1 MTYKRKWLPGEVI
14 HTMNELISQGTG
26 SNDIVFLREKPY
38 SMGWILSMQAHTII
52 TYLERGDFRR
62 AVPADG
68 NKGANLMYST
78 QNKQTKIINLPRGA
92 GKTTRM
98 LYASEFNNVPILC
111 GSLLA
116 KQYLIDT
123 ARRAKIQ
130 IPTPITVNDFIKS
143 RNRPQDVLVDDALYV
158 LQRFMDGTKIMGL
171 TLSAEAESKQVYC
184 WSGNGVEIKRISD
197 LS

>member
-68 NKGANLMYST
+68 NDVDFSL
-78 QNKQTKIINLPRGA
+78 NKQTKTINLPRGA

-111 GSLLA
+111 GSVSA
-116 KQYLIDT
+116 KQYLVDT

-143 RNRPQDVLVDDALYV
+143 GNRPQEVLVDEALYV
-158 LQRFMDGTKIMGL
+158 LQRFMGGTKIVGL

-184 WSGNGVEIKRISD
+184 WNGNGVEIKRISD
-197 LS
+197 LSYKSI

>member
-1 MTYKRKWLPGEVI
+1 
-14 HTMNELISQGTG
+14 
-26 SNDIVFLREKPY
+26 
-38 SMGWILSMQAHTII
+38 
-52 TYLERGDFRR
+52 
-62 AVPADG
+62 
-68 NKGANLMYST
+68 MYST

-111 GSLLA
+111 RSVST

-143 RNRPQDVLVDDALYV
+143 RNRPQDVLVDEALYV
-158 LQRFMDGTKIMGL
+158 LQEFMDGTKIMGL
-171 TLSAEAESKQVYC
+171 TLSAEAESKQVFC

-197 LS
+197 LSYKSI